1 MKSTNQKPVIAKTLK
16 KVVNSMLSTSANSRC
31 AFIYHQPQQPS
42 EVKKFRK
49 F

>member
-1 MKSTNQKPVIAKTLK
+1 MKRTNKKTVIAKTLK
-16 KVVNSMLSTSANSRC
+16 KVANSMLSTSANSRC
-31 AFIYHQPQQPS
+31 AFIYHQVQQPS